1 MHRSTVQQLV
11 LSEQERRVTDWR
23 REGRWEMVELK
34 GHIFSN
40 RRQRASCNATHI
52 WCWRNAHS
60 HLRKFATWRFVCRRF
75 IVLLLLLRRF
85 SSVRLCETP
94 WTAVYQAPPSLGFS
108 RQEYWS
114 GVPLPSPGDL
124 LYMRYF
130 KSHHSLM
137 NSYTVIDN

>member
-1 MHRSTVQQLV
+1 MYSSTVQQLV

-23 REGRWEMVELK
+23 REGRWEMGELK

-52 WCWRNAHS
+52 WCWQNAHS
-60 HLRKFATWRFVCRRF
+60 HLRKFAAWRFVCRRF
-75 IVLLLLLRRF
+75 IALLLLLRRF
-85 SSVRLCETP
+85 SHVRLCETP

-108 RQEYWS
+108 REEYWS

-124 LYMRYF
+124 LYMPCF